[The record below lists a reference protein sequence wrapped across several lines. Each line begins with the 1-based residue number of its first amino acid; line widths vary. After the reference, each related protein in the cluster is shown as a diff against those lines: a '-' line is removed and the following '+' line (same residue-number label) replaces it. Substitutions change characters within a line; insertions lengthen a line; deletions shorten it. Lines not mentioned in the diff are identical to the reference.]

1 MDKLNSNKRNI
12 LFELQDYMFTS
23 NNINKYTKHII
34 NFHSKL
40 NDEIIMPK
48 SSLKNIKEFVNKS
61 KYKSNIEPNIIT
73 SELTVIKSEPTVIK
87 SEPIDIK
94 SEPTVIKSEPSVI
107 KSEPKII
114 TSETTIKNKLFE
126 RKKET
131 IYKPKQ
137 KDSLFW
143 CFYILKNGFS
153 NYEMEINNQYF
164 VVEKNE
170 KFKYIDLL
178 RKNKDIL
185 KIHKIKP
192 LSQLEDELANKD
204 RISPKTFFA
213 LCVIENI
220 NVLLVDKRKV
230 YELLC
235 TDIDTSRPINIVHR
249 HNEKYEHFIELDVS
263 EETINKYRETYYKLT
278 SFDTTLKSIGSYKL
292 EELIDL
298 CKKLNINIEDYKNN
312 SLSKKKMTKKDI
324 YELLV
329 MKY

>member
-1 MDKLNSNKRNI
+1 MSKITINTSKKMDI
-12 LFELQDYMFTS
+12 LSDLQDYMFTS
-23 NNINKYTKHII
+23 KNIDRYTKHII
-34 NFHSKL
+34 TFNKTD
-40 NDEIIMPK
+40 NEIILPK
-48 SSLKNIKEFVNKS
+48 SSLTNIKQIIDKNFVSKTQINEDKVKKANDPYKVVKPNK
-61 KYKSNIEPNIIT
+61 Y
-73 SELTVIKSEPTVIK
+73 
-87 SEPIDIK
+87 
-94 SEPTVIKSEPSVI
+94 
-107 KSEPKII
+107 
-114 TSETTIKNKLFE
+114 E

-131 IYKPKQ
+131 VYRPRQ

-192 LSQLEDELANKD
+192 LTQLEDELANKD
-204 RISPKTFFA
+204 KISPKTFFA
-213 LCVIENI
+213 LCVLENI
-220 NVLLVDKRKV
+220 NILLVDKRKV

-235 TDIDTSRPINIVHR
+235 TDIDSVHPINVVHR
-249 HNEKYEHFIELDVS
+249 NHENYEHWIELDVTK
-263 EETINKYRETYYKLT
+263 ETIDKYRETYYNVT

-292 EELIDL
+292 EELIEL
-298 CKKLNINIEDYKNN
+298 CKKLNINIEEYKNKQ
-312 SLSKKKMTKKDI
+312 LLDKKKVTKKDI

-329 MKY
+329 LNY